1 MSGPS
6 FTLGPINVRSSLA
19 LSTIKARRS
28 VGSRL
33 ASSGPSSGDFSLL
46 PIGCARGLIPGGEP
60 APTVVSSGVVTRCG
74 VDRGAKGAL
83 GLAGAASSSA
93 LFGALC
99 AAALA
104 CGSESSGPAIE
115 PSSSPDGVGGS
126 GAAGAG
132 SASEPGGG
140 EPSADL
146 SAFAT
151 PTCAAPTGLA
161 SPSGIAQVVDWINAL
176 PKPLSLACFLETL
189 ARPLPVYASQSL
201 FSAQPAVGRR
211 SPRMFLF
218 AEALIMTI
226 TPDGEGSHLLE
237 FGERRTNS
245 TSLKGEIRFPVTAEL
260 EPAAPYDHL
269 IVDDRFT
276 TCSGCH
282 DNEEQDPSITFAR
295 AFISRALRPAPA
307 ERVGLEELHGEAR
320 ACDALVEPERCA
332 MLVAVFGQGGV
343 VNAEFPATLDTFY

>member
-1 MSGPS
+1 
-6 FTLGPINVRSSLA
+6 
-19 LSTIKARRS
+19 
-28 VGSRL
+28 
-33 ASSGPSSGDFSLL
+33 
-46 PIGCARGLIPGGEP
+46 
-60 APTVVSSGVVTRCG
+60 VV
-74 VDRGAKGAL
+74 
-83 GLAGAASSSA
+83 GLAGSASLGA
-93 LFGALC
+93 VFGALC

-104 CGSESSGPAIE
+104 CGSESGEPTIE
-115 PSSSPDGVGGS
+115 SSSSLDGVGGS
-126 GAAGAG
+126 DAAGAG
-132 SASEPGGG
+132 SPSEAGGG
-140 EPSADL
+140 PSADL
-146 SAFAT
+146 PAFVT
-151 PTCAAPTGLA
+151 PTCAAPMGLA
-161 SPSGIAQVVDWINAL
+161 SPNRIAQVVDWINAL
-176 PKPLSLACFLETL
+176 PKPLSLPCFLETL

-218 AEALIMTI
+218 AEPLIMTI

-282 DNEEQDPSITFAR
+282 DNEEQDPSIGFAR
-295 AFISRALRPAPA
+295 AFISRALRPVPA
-307 ERVGLEELHGEAR
+307 ERVGLEELRAEAR
-320 ACDALVEPERCA
+320 DCDALVEPERCA

>member
-1 MSGPS
+1 
-6 FTLGPINVRSSLA
+6 V
-19 LSTIKARRS
+19 
-28 VGSRL
+28 
-33 ASSGPSSGDFSLL
+33 ASQHPRAY
-46 PIGCARGLIPGGEP
+46 PR
-60 APTVVSSGVVTRCG
+60 GVVTRCG
-74 VDRGAKGAL
+74 VDQGAKRAL
-83 GLAGAASSSA
+83 GLAGAASSGA

-104 CGSESSGPAIE
+104 CGSESPGPAIE
-115 PSSSPDGVGGS
+115 SSSSFGNS
-126 GAAGAG
+126 GAAG

-140 EPSADL
+140 EPGAAL

-151 PTCAAPTGLA
+151 PTCTAPAGLAAPN
-161 SPSGIAQVVDWINAL
+161 GIAQVVDWINAL
-176 PKPLSLACFLETL
+176 PKPLALACFLETL

-226 TPDGEGSHLLE
+226 TPDGDGSHLLE
-237 FGERRTNS
+237 FGERRTSS
-245 TSLKGEIRFPVTAEL
+245 TSLKGEIRFPVTAQL

-282 DNEEQDPSITFAR
+282 DNEEQDASITFAR
-295 AFISRALRPAPA
+295 AFISRALRPAPV

-320 ACDALVEPERCA
+320 DCDALVEPERCA

-343 VNAEFPATLDTFY
+343 VDAEFPATLDTFY

>member
-1 MSGPS
+1 
-6 FTLGPINVRSSLA
+6 V
-19 LSTIKARRS
+19 
-28 VGSRL
+28 
-33 ASSGPSSGDFSLL
+33 
-46 PIGCARGLIPGGEP
+46 
-60 APTVVSSGVVTRCG
+60 
-74 VDRGAKGAL
+74 
-83 GLAGAASSSA
+83 GLAGSASLCA
-93 LFGALC
+93 VFGALC
-99 AAALA
+99 AAAIA
-104 CGSESSGPAIE
+104 CGSESGEPAIE
-115 PSSSPDGVGGS
+115 SSSGLDGV

-132 SASEPGGG
+132 SPSEAGGD
-140 EPSADL
+140 ESSADPP
-146 SAFAT
+146 AFAT
-151 PTCAAPTGLA
+151 PTCAAPAGLA
-161 SPSGIAQVVDWINAL
+161 SPNGIAQVVDWINAL
-176 PKPLSLACFLETL
+176 PKPLSLPCFLETL

-245 TSLKGEIRFPVTAEL
+245 TSLKGEIRFPVTAAL